1 MLSWLIDNAHVVY
14 FLLGVVLLGLG
25 VSWWLNRRVRTL
37 AYMAGV
43 GVLIAL
49 VWLLTV
55 LVPTDRKQI
64 QANLW
69 AMARAILDDRP
80 QDLVKHWS
88 RDFEFQGLSR
98 DLLAEAVA
106 KTAGNNAV
114 ESINLWEF
122 DFKSVE
128 ADKAEVWFR
137 CVANG
142 RGGGSFFAICHA
154 DFVKEGNDWKL
165 RRAAFFQPVANTDQ
179 EIRLPIGR

>member
-1 MLSWLIDNAHVVY
+1 MFSWLIDNAGVVY
-14 FLLGVVLLGLG
+14 FVLGVVLVVLG

-49 VWLLTV
+49 FWLLTV

-69 AMARAILDDRP
+69 AMAQAILRNKPD
-80 QDLVKHWS
+80 DLVKHWS
-88 RDFEFQGLSR
+88 RDFEFQGLRR
-98 DLLAEAVA
+98 DVLAQAA
-106 KTAGNNAV
+106 ARAAGDGRV

-137 CVANG
+137 CLANG
-142 RGGGSFFAICHA
+142 QGGQFLAICHA
-154 DFVKEGNDWKL
+154 DFVKEDGAWKL

-179 EIRLPIGR
+179 EIRVPIGR